1 VTIAVATARRVRCW
15 LSIRN
20 SLRAEAVLVL
30 VLYGAYEL
38 ARGLVVGDPADAVR
52 HARDLVTVERSLGV
66 FVEERVQDAAHAI
79 PGLISVLGLSYL
91 TLHLAVTVAVLLWLH
106 HSRPAAFPLVR
117 TTLVLASGLAL
128 VGYLLYPTAP
138 PRLAGIGIVDTVS
151 GDHVNLNTGLVS
163 SLYNPFAA
171 VPSMHVGYSLVVGG
185 AVAWQAR
192 GRLVQA
198 AGALYPAFVL
208 LVIVAT
214 GNHFL
219 LDAFVGAAV
228 SGVALLGAWLITF
241 PQATRLR
248 VVGQAPL
255 CRQLALPSE
264 HPSRAEE
271 LRRVA

>member
-1 VTIAVATARRVRCW
+1 
-15 LSIRN
+15 
-20 SLRAEAVLVL
+20 LRAEAVLVL

-38 ARGLVVGDPADAVR
+38 ARGLVVGTPADAVR
-52 HARDLVTVERSLGV
+52 HARDLVALERSLGV
-66 FVEERVQDAAHAI
+66 FVEAQVQDAAHAI
-79 PGLISVLGLSYL
+79 PGLVSVLGVSYL
-91 TLHLAVTVAVLLWLH
+91 TLHLAVTLAVLLWLH
-106 HSRPAAFPLVR
+106 HSRPAAFPVVR

-171 VPSMHVGYSLVVGG
+171 VPSMHLGYALVVGA
-185 AVAWQAR
+185 AVASQAR
-192 GRLVQA
+192 RRLVQA
-198 AGALYPAFVL
+198 AGALYPPFVL

-228 SGVALLGAWLITF
+228 AGVALFGARLIAV
-241 PQATRLR
+241 PQAGRLR
-248 VVGQAPL
+248 VAGQTPL
-255 CRQLALPSE
+255 CRQIALAPE
-264 HPSRAEE
+264 RPARAEE